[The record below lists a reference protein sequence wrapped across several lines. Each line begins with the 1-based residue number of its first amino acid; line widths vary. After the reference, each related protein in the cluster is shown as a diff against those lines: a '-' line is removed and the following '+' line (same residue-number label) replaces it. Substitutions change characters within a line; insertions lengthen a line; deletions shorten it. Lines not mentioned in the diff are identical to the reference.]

1 MNKKYKNLVVAI
13 SGSGRTLKNILDQED
28 SLPFNVVGVV
38 ASRECSGLD
47 YSRDKKIP
55 ELICDTTHSDDQ
67 ALLGRFLG
75 KVGCDF
81 VALAGFI
88 QIWPLQVSEDR
99 PVLNIHPALLPKFG
113 GKGMYGI
120 NVHRAV
126 KESGVLLSGATVHL
140 VTEAYDEGPIL
151 AQAPVQIFPEDSPE
165 DIAKKVFDR
174 ECELYPKALAE
185 FSQGLLNSEQVL
197 TI

>member
-1 MNKKYKNLVVAI
+1 MDKKYSSLVIAI
-13 SGSGRTLKNILDQED
+13 SGSGRTLKNILELEH
-28 SLPFNVVGVV
+28 SLPFKVVGVV
-38 ASRECSGLD
+38 ASRECTGLE
-47 YSRDKKIP
+47 YSRNKKIP
-55 ELICDTTHSDDQ
+55 ELICDMKSADDNSV
-67 ALLGRFLG
+67 LG
-75 KVGCDF
+75 KFLTTVGCDF
-81 VALAGFI
+81 IALAGFI
-88 QIWPLQVSEDR
+88 QIWPLDISKER

-120 NVHRAV
+120 HVHRAV

-165 DIAKKVFDR
+165 DIARKVFDK

-185 FSQGLLNSEQVL
+185 FSQGHLIREKVL